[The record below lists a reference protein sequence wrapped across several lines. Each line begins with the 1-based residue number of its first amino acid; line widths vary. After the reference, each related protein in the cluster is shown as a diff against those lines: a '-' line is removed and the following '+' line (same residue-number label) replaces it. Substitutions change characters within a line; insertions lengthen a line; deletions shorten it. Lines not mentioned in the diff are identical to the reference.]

1 MPCLFHPWSARC
13 VLGGALLLLQTQ
25 SAPFVFD
32 LWPGEGRPSFTA
44 RAATLELRQE
54 PSTAAPVAT
63 RLAVSVGSAVRFDE
77 TRVRTVRPGRVVVL
91 AAGSLRGRDLGATD
105 HLTADAYYA
114 GGEPR
119 DFPLA
124 PGAVIEHLQDR
135 AEGTCLVRLAG
146 RVVDAESCPT
156 FDETKY
162 RVESPPAVEW
172 WIRVVSAGRPQGWLL
187 VDPAVVRQGRRSF

>member
-1 MPCLFHPWSARC
+1 MSLPAVPARAA
-13 VLGGALLLLQTQ
+13 LGGVLLLLQAQ

-44 RAATLELRQE
+44 RASALELRQE
-54 PSTAAPVAT
+54 PSAAAAVAT
-63 RLAVSVGSAVRFDE
+63 RLTVTVGAAVRFDE

-91 AAGSLRGRDLGATD
+91 AAGSLRGRDLGVTD
-105 HLTADAYYA
+105 HLTRDAYYA

-119 DFPLA
+119 DLPLA
-124 PGAVIEHLQDR
+124 VGAVIEHLQDR

-156 FDETKY
+156 FDESKY
-162 RVESPPAVEW
+162 RVESRPAIEW
-172 WIRVVSAGRPQGWLL
+172 WIRVVSAGRAQGWLL
-187 VDPAVVRQGRRSF
+187 VDSAVVRQGRRSF